1 MRSGRA
7 AGCQPAAVLEMRK
20 LSISLAVIVFAADL
34 LTKWWV
40 KTSLWLGYYPI
51 VEGFVTIHYAENTG
65 IAFGLFD
72 ESQSRWKG
80 PILTLLAV
88 VAMCMVLY
96 YIWTTPIGESVIFVA
111 LGLVLGGILGNFA
124 DRLIHGYVIDFVK
137 LHWLDVFA
145 WPTFNLADSAITTGV
160 LLILALSLF
169 GSDRQEITERS
180 PVGE

>member
-1 MRSGRA
+1 M
-7 AGCQPAAVLEMRK
+7 
-20 LSISLAVIVFAADL
+20 
-34 LTKWWV
+34 
-40 KTSLWLGYYPI
+40 
-51 VEGFVTIHYAENTG
+51 
-65 IAFGLFD
+65 FD

-80 PILTLLAV
+80 PLLTLLAV